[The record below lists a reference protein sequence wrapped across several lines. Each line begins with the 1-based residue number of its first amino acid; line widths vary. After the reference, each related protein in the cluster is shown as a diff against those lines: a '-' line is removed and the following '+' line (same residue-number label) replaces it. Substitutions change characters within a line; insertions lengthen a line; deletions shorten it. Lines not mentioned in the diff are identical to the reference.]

1 MILYHWYLLPE
12 DDLQAADMPV
22 FIYSKAVPRARDF
35 STGSVNPVIYLDF
48 RA

>member
-1 MILYHWYLLPE
+1 MILYYRYLLPE
-12 DDLQAADMPV
+12 DDLQAADRPV

-35 STGSVNPVIYLDF
+35 STGSINPVIYNDF